1 MRERRGKRGAVR
13 DGFENRYTSDIS
25 CSYSTALHLNIHSE
39 HRLGADTMCESCLKC
54 QRFWQILFWL
64 LTGQDFI
71 SGLKQEHIS
80 VFHRMLQ
87 MRVMTTCDWIFTS
100 LLHMQI
106 NTWKY
111 SVDFNPWEAAT
122 RSLCIVC
129 QKIKEEDK

>member
-1 MRERRGKRGAVR
+1 MDLRTDTQVTSL
-13 DGFENRYTSDIS
+13 FRYF
-25 CSYSTALHLNIHSE
+25 TALHLNIHSE

-122 RSLCIVC
+122 HFLCIVC